1 MAVDVVVLLV
11 PLPVLCSTRGTM
23 YNHAYTGGRSVAHEV
38 GQPEYR
44 RVMNALRRGIAD
56 EKLKVGMPIPS
67 TDKLIEEHGV
77 SKTVI
82 RRAVDELKAEGLLEG
97 RPGKGVY
104 VRARPTDLQVE
115 HQSVLE
121 LAQGLEAV
129 QAQIRVLQ
137 SVDVEILNKVNEELR
152 KLRGIVAMLQAQL
165 MNLYARVGQPY
176 PRDAA
181 PLEIDGDQD
190 TPGANHAF
198 GA

>member
-1 MAVDVVVLLV
+1 M
-11 PLPVLCSTRGTM
+11 
-23 YNHAYTGGRSVAHEV
+23 AHEV
-38 GQPEYR
+38 GQPEWR
-44 RVMNALRRGIAD
+44 RVMDALRKGIAD

-104 VRARPTDLQVE
+104 VLARPKDLQVE

-129 QAQIRVLQ
+129 QEQIRVLQ
-137 SVDVEILNKVNEELR
+137 SADVEILNKVDEELR
-152 KLRGIVAMLQAQL
+152 TLRGIVAVLQAQL
-165 MNLYARVGQPY
+165 MDLYARVGQPY
-176 PRDAA
+176 PHDAA
-181 PLEIDGDQD
+181 PLKAEGDQD
-190 TPGANHAF
+190 APGAKQAF

>member
-1 MAVDVVVLLV
+1 VAADVVVLLV
-11 PLPVLCSTRGTM
+11 PHSVLCSTRETM
-23 YNHAYTGGRSVAHEV
+23 YNHAYTGGRSVADEV

-44 RVMNALRRGIAD
+44 RVMNALRKGIAD
-56 EKLKVGMPIPS
+56 EKLKVGLPIPS

-129 QAQIRVLQ
+129 QAQLHVLQ
-137 SVDVEILNKVNEELR
+137 SADVEILNKVNEELR
-152 KLRGIVAMLQAQL
+152 KLRGIVAVLQAQL
-165 MNLYARVGQPY
+165 MDLYARVGQPY

-181 PLEIDGDQD
+181 PLKVEDDQG
-190 TPGANHAF
+190 TSGANHAF